1 MGFREKGIKKLYLE
15 RLQLYRK
22 YADIVV
28 DINGMANKKKVV
40 NNIVEKSKELYN
52 STFDTFN
59 L

>member
-1 MGFREKGIKKLYLE
+1 
-15 RLQLYRK
+15 LYRK

-40 NNIVEKSKELYN
+40 DDIVEKSKELCN